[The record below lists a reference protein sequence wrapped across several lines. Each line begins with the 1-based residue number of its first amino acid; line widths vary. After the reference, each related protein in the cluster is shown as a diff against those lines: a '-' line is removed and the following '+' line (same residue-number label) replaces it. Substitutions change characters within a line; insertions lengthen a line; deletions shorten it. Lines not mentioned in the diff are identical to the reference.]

1 MEGSCRQNRRAGAAR
16 VKYFFSRRIR
26 RDPQVWFRPT
36 LWPCRHGCN
45 ERDHRSQGPLVHA
58 TGKGWVKEHKQGR
71 HSTSLRRAPCHTIKN
86 AERNCQQFPKLVS
99 SKARA
104 ASRRQPRELSTTS
117 PKRSATRVPSVGP
130 HRLYGT
136 ASGSARGFAQHHSQQ
151 LSRAAVSLWRRAEH
165 QQRCSQHMR
174 VAHSFMTGLNCPIPM
189 TIGWRPDPFGS
200 TVELGSVA
208 MAAQM
213 RTQEIKCFATTFR
226 G

>member
-1 MEGSCRQNRRAGAAR
+1 MGVTNATTGHRARSSMRPAKAGSKSTSKEGTVLVYDALHVIQSRTLNGIVNNSQNLYRR
-16 VKYFFSRRIR
+16 K
-26 RDPQVWFRPT
+26 P
-36 LWPCRHGCN
+36 
-45 ERDHRSQGPLVHA
+45 
-58 TGKGWVKEHKQGR
+58 GR
-71 HSTSLRRAPCHTIKN
+71 H
-86 AERNCQQFPKLVS
+86 
-99 SKARA
+99 RA
-104 ASRRQPRELSTTS
+104 ANQENYLQLRQRGRQPECR
-117 PKRSATRVPSVGP
+117 PSD
-130 HRLYGT
+130 RTDYGT